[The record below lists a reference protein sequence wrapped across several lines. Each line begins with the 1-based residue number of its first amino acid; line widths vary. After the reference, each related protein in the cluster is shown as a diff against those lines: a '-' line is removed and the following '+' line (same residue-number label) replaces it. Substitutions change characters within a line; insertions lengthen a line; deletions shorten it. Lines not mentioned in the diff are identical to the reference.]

1 MGTDP
6 EITQMIES
14 VDKNVETV
22 FITIFH
28 MYHQNVEENM
38 KRTQTELLEM
48 KKV

>member
-6 EITQMIES
+6 DITQMIEL
-14 VDKNVETV
+14 VDKNVKTV

-28 MYHQNVEENM
+28 MYQNVEENM